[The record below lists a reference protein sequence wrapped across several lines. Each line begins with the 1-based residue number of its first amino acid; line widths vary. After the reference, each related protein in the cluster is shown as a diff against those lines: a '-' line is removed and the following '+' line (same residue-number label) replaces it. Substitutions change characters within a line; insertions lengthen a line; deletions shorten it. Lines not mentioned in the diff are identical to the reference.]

1 MASEDICLQSCQ
13 PTPEARQ
20 RELLLLLYGKAV
32 ATNCNGLDASNTDV
46 PEEGMEDR
54 RKLFINMGIYV
65 SVIVFLALAI
75 LFSFASVVFA
85 LTNILTNPIYMIFR

>member
-1 MASEDICLQSCQ
+1 
-13 PTPEARQ
+13 
-20 RELLLLLYGKAV
+20 
-32 ATNCNGLDASNTDV
+32 
-46 PEEGMEDR
+46 MEDR